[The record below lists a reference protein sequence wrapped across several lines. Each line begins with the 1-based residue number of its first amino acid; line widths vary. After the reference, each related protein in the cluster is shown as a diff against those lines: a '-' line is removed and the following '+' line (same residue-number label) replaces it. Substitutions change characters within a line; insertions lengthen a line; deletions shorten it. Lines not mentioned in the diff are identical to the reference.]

1 MDFKG
6 DSMGRLLTVRE
17 LTNMFACINGI
28 ICIAGI
34 FRGHYG
40 FVLWNP
46 AIRKGKVVSYPNF
59 PDCPAH
65 FVLTRSYYAFGFDQN
80 SNDYKVV
87 RVVEHRKK
95 FVENSITRYRN
106 SFYVYSLRADSW
118 TQILGTPVQHNN
130 IKLHSRR
137 NEIFF
142 NGVHHWIGS
151 LNSELGDSYDHHIIM
166 SFDMSREVFQII
178 RFPDMFFF
186 QIKLLLYS
194 MIALVV
200 LFMVSMN
207 TSIYG

>member
-65 FVLTRSYYAFGFDQN
+65 FVLTGSYYAFGFDQN

-87 RVVEHRKK
+87 RVEEHRKK
-95 FVENSITRYRN
+95 SAENSITRYRN

-118 TQILGTPVQHNN
+118 TQILGTLFSITTLSCILVVMKYSLMEF
-130 IKLHSRR
+130 I
-137 NEIFF
+137 
-142 NGVHHWIGS
+142 IGS
-151 LNSELGDSYDHHIIM
+151 VPSTANSGIVMII
-166 SFDMSREVFQII
+166 
-178 RFPDMFFF
+178 
-186 QIKLLLYS
+186 
-194 MIALVV
+194 
-200 LFMVSMN
+200 
-207 TSIYG
+207 T